1 MNKKDELYFIEKS
14 LKHEYQRRYSKQKIN
29 QNDIHITYYPYHI
42 KYIHYKYLTYI
53 IKNILQI

>member
-1 MNKKDELYFIEKS
+1 MDKKDELYFIEKS
-14 LKHEYQRRYSKQKIN
+14 LKREYQRRYSKQKIN
-29 QNDIHITYYPYHI
+29 QNDIHITYPYHI